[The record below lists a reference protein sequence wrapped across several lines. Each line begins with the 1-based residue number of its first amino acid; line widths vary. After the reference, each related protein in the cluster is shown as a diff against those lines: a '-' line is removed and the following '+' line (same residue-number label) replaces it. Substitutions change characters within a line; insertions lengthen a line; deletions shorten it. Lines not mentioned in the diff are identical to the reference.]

1 MDDFGLHKSETQ
13 ILRDSNARLQGCSL
27 SAWTKNGSCGGYANS
42 NLHELN
48 LVPEKLLTGTKFGC
62 KNTHVH

>member
-13 ILRDSNARLQGCSL
+13 ISRDFNARLQGCSL

-48 LVPEKLLTGTKFGC
+48 LVPEKLLTGTKFGY

>member
-1 MDDFGLHKSETQ
+1 MHDFGLHKSETQ
-13 ILRDSNARLQGCSL
+13 ILRDSNVRLQGCTL

-48 LVPEKLLTGTKFGC
+48 LVP
-62 KNTHVH
+62 